1 MLNMMLLNATPNSV
15 APTGASDGKFG
26 ALDNSFANQLHAQ
39 LKPAQQAGDTSNG
52 MSKKNGNQHTPQEVL
67 IAQANRNR
75 GDLVEIQPEPRTDA
89 LINLTRQPQGNLA
102 KPPEVGEHSHHAG
115 SHTQLLQEI
124 AESKQLS
131 AAMQGNSR
139 LGNSLLNDSLVSNAS
154 PGNYLQTNSLVQNGA
169 ATTGLSQNGQALAA
183 ANVGGAVHSALQS
196 ALQGGEV
203 KATITLP
210 EQSKMNGAIRI
221 SENQLNALQQAAKE
235 SENVRASMPPNAI
248 QAFQHRAQLQQQA
261 VNPQAPLA
269 AVVPVKQA
277 MADNQAN
284 AMQQTNMAQP
294 LGLETNTSSNNLASM
309 PQGMQANGA
318 ISNPLISAP
327 LASAGWQQQ
336 VGQQVVNMHL
346 RQDNQIALR
355 LHPAELG
362 PLMVNLKMD
371 EQAASLQFTSANPQ
385 VRAALE
391 AAIPQLR
398 ELLAEQGI
406 QLSDSNVN
414 DGQAQNNREQ
424 QSEQQGSDSSGLAD
438 NSEIAATQQDLER
451 QEQRLD
457 IQLENG
463 QIDLYA

>member
-1 MLNMMLLNATPNSV
+1 MLNMMLLNATPTPV
-15 APTGASDGKFG
+15 APPGSSDGKFG
-26 ALDNSFANQLHAQ
+26 TLDNSFANQLHAQ

-67 IAQANRNR
+67 IAQANRNL
-75 GDLVEIQPEPRTDA
+75 GDLAEIQPEPRTDA
-89 LINLTRQPQGNLA
+89 LINLAEQPKGMLTGTL
-102 KPPEVGEHSHHAG
+102 EVGEHSHHAG
-115 SHTQLLQEI
+115 DHTQLLQEI

-139 LGNSLLNDSLVSNAS
+139 LGNSLLNDSLLSNAS
-154 PGNYLQTNSLVQNGA
+154 QGNYLQTNSLPSNLMQHGA
-169 ATTGLSQNGQALAA
+169 ATAGLSQNGQTLAT
-183 ANVGGAVHSALQS
+183 ANTVATI
-196 ALQGGEV
+196 QGGELAGEM
-203 KATITLP
+203 KAAITLP

-277 MADNQAN
+277 MADNQTN

-294 LGLETNTSSNNLASM
+294 LGLETNTSSNNLASV

>member
-1 MLNMMLLNATPNSV
+1 MLNMMLLNATPTPV
-15 APTGASDGKFG
+15 APPGASDGKFDT
-26 ALDNSFANQLHAQ
+26 LDNSFANQLHAQ

-75 GDLVEIQPEPRTDA
+75 SDLVEIQPEPRPDA
-89 LINLTRQPQGNLA
+89 LINLAGQPKDIVI

-115 SHTQLLQEI
+115 DHVQLLQEI

-131 AAMQGNSR
+131 AAMQGNSL
-139 LGNSLLNDSLVSNAS
+139 LGNSQ
-154 PGNYLQTNSLVQNGA
+154 PGNAVQGDYLQTNGVPGNLMHNAA
-169 ATTGLSQNGQALAA
+169 ATAGLAQNGQALTA
-183 ANVGGAVHSALQS
+183 ANAGGAGQGVLQS
-196 ALQGGEV
+196 TLQSGEI
-203 KATITLP
+203 KAAITLP
-210 EQSKMNGAIRI
+210 EQSKMNGAIPI

-235 SENVRASMPPNAI
+235 SESVRASMPANAI

-277 MADNQAN
+277 MADNQTN

-294 LGLETNTSSNNLASM
+294 LGLESNNSSNNLASM

-406 QLSDSNVN
+406 QLSDSNVS
-414 DGQAQNNREQ
+414 DGHAEQ

-438 NSEIAATQQDLER
+438 NSEIAASQQELER

>member
-1 MLNMMLLNATPNSV
+1 MLNMMLLNATPTPV
-15 APTGASDGKFG
+15 APPGSSDGKFG
-26 ALDNSFANQLHAQ
+26 TLDNSFANQLHAQ

-67 IAQANRNR
+67 IGQANRNL
-75 GDLVEIQPEPRTDA
+75 GDLAEIQPEPRTDA
-89 LINLTRQPQGNLA
+89 LINLAGQPKDNLNEPL
-102 KPPEVGEHSHHAG
+102 KVGEHSHHAG
-115 SHTQLLQEI
+115 DHTQLLQEI

-139 LGNSLLNDSLVSNAS
+139 LGDSLLSSA
-154 PGNYLQTNSLVQNGA
+154 PQGNYLQTNGAPGNLVQHGA
-169 ATTGLSQNGQALAA
+169 ATAGLSQNGQTLAT
-183 ANVGGAVHSALQS
+183 ANTVAT
-196 ALQGGEV
+196 LQGGELAGEM
-203 KATITLP
+203 KAAITLP

-221 SENQLNALQQAAKE
+221 SENQLSALQQAAKE

-277 MADNQAN
+277 MADNQTN

-294 LGLETNTSSNNLASM
+294 LGLETNTSSNNLASV

-406 QLSDSNVN
+406 QLSDSNVS
-414 DGQAQNNREQ
+414 DGQAQNNPEQ

-438 NSEIAATQQDLER
+438 NSEIAASQQDQER